1 MITILTKIIM
11 MMIMMMIPDLI
22 RKCRHNSSVVDIK
35 SGGKRNDHVKEH
47 HQEDNTYN
55 SSRRSDGGRVNN
67 TGALIASRGDKTV
80 SYGNHTTIHPSSY
93 GNHDRWS

>member
-1 MITILTKIIM
+1 M
-11 MMIMMMIPDLI
+11 
-22 RKCRHNSSVVDIK
+22 R

-55 SSRRSDGGRVNN
+55 SRRRSDDGRVDN

-80 SYGNHTTIHPSSY
+80 LYGNYTTIHHSSY
-93 GNHDRWS
+93 GNHDPLISGHDDNNTHHVRGRGLLG

>member
-1 MITILTKIIM
+1 M
-11 MMIMMMIPDLI
+11 
-22 RKCRHNSSVVDIK
+22 R

-55 SSRRSDGGRVNN
+55 SRRRSDGGRVDN

-80 SYGNHTTIHPSSY
+80 LYGNYTTIHHSSY
-93 GNHDRWS
+93 GKHDPLIIGHDNNNTHHDRGRELLG